1 MATNFYFF
9 LLECFM
15 IFPFVRFFGISV
27 NNRPFNNPLFLLNGG
42 RIRTYVWQGK
52 PRNILSRLDLESL
65 TVVTKAGDNV
75 QFLFC
80 GRWTHKTRCLVSR
93 STCNKNIFFKAAS
106 HVLIISFITSFSTY
120 QKIQKFIFEKLTFTI
135 SWICYY
141 NILRLIS
148 IQQ

>member
-52 PRNILSRLDLESL
+52 PQNILSRLDLESL
-65 TVVTKAGDNV
+65 TIVTKAGDNV

-93 STCNKNIFFKAAS
+93 STCYKIYFSKQQTMSSSFLSSDLSLPTKKFKNSILKNSPLPYHEFIITIF
-106 HVLIISFITSFSTY
+106 
-120 QKIQKFIFEKLTFTI
+120 
-135 SWICYY
+135 
-141 NILRLIS
+141 
-148 IQQ
+148 

>member
-1 MATNFYFF
+1 MTFNIVHFPNFEISFF

-27 NNRPFNNPLFLLNGG
+27 NNRPFNNRLFLLNGG

-52 PRNILSRLDLESL
+52 PQNILSRLDLELL

-93 STCNKNIFFKAAS
+93 STCYKIYFSKQQTMSSSFLSSDLSLPTKKFKNSILKNSPLPYHEFIITIF
-106 HVLIISFITSFSTY
+106 
-120 QKIQKFIFEKLTFTI
+120 
-135 SWICYY
+135 
-141 NILRLIS
+141 
-148 IQQ
+148 

>member
-1 MATNFYFF
+1 MGTNFYFF

-27 NNRPFNNPLFLLNGG
+27 NNRPFNNPVFLLNGG

-52 PRNILSRLDLESL
+52 PQNILSRLDLESL
-65 TVVTKAGDNV
+65 TIVTKAGDNV

-93 STCNKNIFFKAAS
+93 STCYKIYFSKQQAMSSSFLSSHLSLPTKKFKNSFLRNLPLPYHEFVIKIF
-106 HVLIISFITSFSTY
+106 
-120 QKIQKFIFEKLTFTI
+120 
-135 SWICYY
+135 
-141 NILRLIS
+141 
-148 IQQ
+148 